1 VTVGDDVVEAK
12 QKKTRRGRAGI
23 IGRWM
28 RSWLARCLARWR
40 PILLTVLLVAS
51 TGFCAGYFFFVYRTD
66 LQTDDAVAHQVI
78 KVASD
83 GAVALLSYSPGTLT
97 QDFNNAKSLVTEDYL
112 AYYQQFAE
120 KIVGPAAMRGQVTTT
135 ATVIRAAVSELHPN
149 SAVVLV
155 FLRQKIASK
164 EKPQPVVTSSK
175 IEVSLTKV
183 NGRWLIEKFN
193 TPT

>member
-1 VTVGDDVVEAK
+1 VTVDNEGVEGAK
-12 QKKTRRGRAGI
+12 ARKPLRGRAGM

-28 RSWLARCLARWR
+28 HGWLASCLARWR
-40 PILLTVLLVAS
+40 PILLTTLLIAS
-51 TGFCAGYFFFVYRTD
+51 TGYCAGYFFFVYRTD

-120 KIVGPAAMRGQVTTT
+120 KIVGPAAMRAGVTTT
-135 ATVIRAAVSELHPN
+135 ATVVRAAVSELHPN

-155 FLRQKIASK
+155 FLKQKSVSK
-164 EKPQPVVTSSK
+164 EKPQPVLTSSK

-193 TPT
+193 TP